1 MITAPNPIAIPAT
14 CLPSLLLQG
23 SPVLWDEDFGIV
35 DLIGPDGR
43 IWVWWEDR
51 DITINQVTVSQLS
64 LLLRDGVIYPSGVA
78 AASLALARKL
88 GSVDAYAALWEQ
100 YECGG
105 EQQAVL
111 TAIGPSGQAGTLGRQ
126 VYYFSGLCEDPI
138 DALAS
143 VCQRS

>member
-1 MITAPNPIAIPAT
+1 MNAVVSIPAA
-14 CLPSLLLQG
+14 CLPNLLLQG

-51 DITINQVTVSQLS
+51 DITVNPVTADLLR
-64 LLLRDGVIYPSGVA
+64 LLLRDGVTYPSGVA

-88 GSVDAYAALWEQ
+88 GATDAYAALWEQ

-105 EQQAVL
+105 VQQANL
-111 TAIGPSGQAGTLGRQ
+111 TAIGPSGRQ
-126 VYYFSGLCEDPI
+126 VYRFSDLVPDPI
-138 DALAS
+138 EALAG
-143 VCQRS
+143 VCREG